1 MVTLLSFFILSF
13 SITPNLFT
21 TSDDCDTERLLQV
34 ITKILIVMT
43 IVTVNALLSIHV
55 GTVCFPIQLQVQTTN
70 FRSKIV
76 SKSKSQTYNYQF
88 QGGSSFND
96 TIWQRQNSLA
106 LSLMR

>member
-76 SKSKSQTYNYQF
+76 SKVNLKLIITNF
-88 QGGSSFND
+88 KVV
-96 TIWQRQNSLA
+96 L
-106 LSLMR
+106 LSMTPFGNAKIV